1 MTGAV
6 HLFAE
11 TWRSVSSDRS
21 VGSQRVLLLPDCP
34 IAWIGR
40 RLVPGASGWGAEAA
54 LVEAQGAA
62 RGTTEPLR
70 FVTTDSV
77 TAFALGGLCRTI
89 EIEQQGTR
97 AGALLLD
104 AGANLSE
111 ALTAC
116 PLRGIVRWGTTG
128 PEFRDFETAP
138 NVPGVPLAHPGD
150 HILITGGNGA
160 IAQSLAAHIT
170 SQTQNVL
177 ITLLARSEPNDTAR
191 AGMQN
196 LTSRGARVLWVNLTS
211 LDAIGDAIDD
221 ACQTQGP
228 LKGIL
233 HCAGVTCDRLLANP
247 APIDP
252 SDALAAKL
260 NLTRALDMASAAQ
273 PLRYFVGFSSLASVV
288 GNEGQAGYALANGA
302 LDGLIAQRRDQG
314 RCGVSLSVN
323 WGYWQ
328 SGGMRIDTA
337 TEAQLRSRD
346 GVAPMTDV
354 AAIDALQRALG
365 TGVTQCAAAAGD
377 AAKLAARLTQQPACK
392 KEAYHMA
399 NTATDSAPL
408 LEKLTDLVARAT
420 KRPAEQ
426 FLPDEPF
433 ASYGIDSLL
442 IVRILGDLELHFGT
456 LPRSLIFE
464 HVTLVDLAGALAEGW
479 PEQAARWTG
488 SAQPTKTAVPPKAKA
503 KVARTE
509 IAEIVIVGLAGRF
522 PKAASVAQLWDALE
536 LGVDAIGPVP
546 EDRWD
551 HGIVYDP
558 DPSAAAQGRSYANKG
573 AFLEDFASFDP
584 AFFGLTPRKAL
595 EIDPQ
600 ERLFLMACWHALE
613 SAGLPP
619 LGVEE
624 RTGAVGVFAGV
635 TKSDHSR
642 LGPRRHADGSLFHPR
657 ASFSSLANRVSYHL
671 GLSGPSQPV
680 DTMCSASLTA
690 IHQARRAL
698 QAGDCTMA
706 LVGGVNLYQ
715 DSSSFVELCQSGM
728 LSTDG
733 RCRSFGEGGAGFGP
747 GEGVGVLVLTT
758 AELAKAQGLR
768 VEAKIL
774 STAINHGGAASGY
787 TVPNPAAQRALI
799 EATITGAGLS
809 SRDIDYVEAHGTG
822 TALGD
827 PIEIEGLTTAFAN
840 TGGGGASWLGSV
852 KSNIGHLEA
861 AAGVSGVIKAIGQVR
876 RGKLFASLHA
886 ETVNPA
892 LQLQDTPFDLV
903 SRTTD
908 WPGSQ
913 PKRSLVSSFGAGGS
927 NACLILESQRPAAS
941 QPAPGAQLI
950 LLSAKTEDGLR
961 DQAKALLDW
970 VFTSKPSQVAWP
982 VRGLIAQTLGID
994 PSEIPIDVSLR
1005 DLGLGAA
1012 DMRHLAEALGARD
1025 LTPDA
1030 TLADLAQA
1038 PAPQADI
1045 DALAYT
1051 LQTGRVAMACRI
1063 GFVAH
1068 DTSELIAGL
1077 EDMISESS
1085 HAAVLNKDDLSQA
1098 KALSARAD
1106 IKAALAAA
1114 WSAGD
1119 LARLQALWCKGITP
1133 DWATLW
1139 QAETSRPAP
1148 LDLPGYPFS
1157 GRRIWA
1163 GDLHRASDGQALPTL
1178 PASAPA
1184 VRTPV
1189 PQMTAK
1195 PLSAILALTM
1205 DMEEAK
1211 ISLSVSFADY
1221 GLDSILGIR
1230 FVDAINAEYGTTLK
1244 STAIFEHPT
1253 LAALE
1258 SHIGALAPTPAQV
1271 KTTDT
1276 TPGNDDAIA
1285 IIGMSGRY
1293 AGATDLSAY
1302 WDTIANARPGVGPV
1316 ARWALPETVAC
1327 RNGGFLDEIDQFD
1340 PTFFNI
1346 SGAEA
1351 RYMDPQQRIFLE
1363 ECWHAL
1369 ERAGYAGDAAQS
1381 TRCGIFVG
1389 CCGGDYQELFLD
1401 SPSAQSLWGNMASVI
1416 PARIAYYLDLQGPAI
1431 AIDTACSSSLVAVH
1445 SACTQLRAGELDM
1458 ALAGGVFVQATSKLY
1473 LSADKAGMLSPTGQ
1487 SYSFDKRADGF
1498 VPGEGAGVVLLKRL
1512 ADALRDRDPIDAVI
1526 LGSQINQNGKT
1537 NGITAPSGQAQA
1549 ALLEDLY
1556 ARAGVDPT
1564 ELGMI
1569 ETHGTGTAL
1578 GDPIEFDALAQA
1590 LARGQGADPI
1600 WLTSVKP
1607 AIGHTQFAAGVA
1619 GLQKLAL
1626 SLKAGQIP
1634 PNLFFDQVNPRVDLE
1649 GQGFAVPTATQPW
1662 PAKPRRVGGVSSFG
1676 ASGTNAHVILAEA
1689 PDAAEPSYTK
1699 ATYPVCLSAR
1709 SEGSLRGLAMA
1720 LRDWAHSTPDAVLG
1734 DVAYTLLAG
1743 RGHFEKRIAFVAG
1756 DIGDLVDG
1764 LESWLAC
1771 QDQPDVD
1778 DCSFARGFLAGRSPT
1793 LSDVFA
1799 GDTPRRI
1806 ALPVTPLDRA
1816 AYWVGEAPKAAEPA
1830 LRFTCTPDEGA
1841 VRVCVPA
1848 ISPLLMDHVVG
1859 GQPTLPGFSLPEI
1872 IRAALD
1878 GKGSFAL
1885 QDLTFLRP
1893 ITAELAADLT
1903 ITRQGA
1909 DVIVTAG
1916 SDTVARATVTAAG
1929 PVDEI
1934 TEAAG
1939 EVVRDLAPTEIYRA
1953 LTSQSIA
1960 HGPHFQAL
1968 KALSVGTDRILAT
1981 LCSGADIPAALEP
1994 TLLDAAVQAA
2004 VGFDTETTRP
2014 TVPYSVDAITF
2025 LRTLPA
2031 ECTAVLTAP
2040 KTLSDGTKMGLNI
2053 DLRDAN
2059 GTTCVALRGVTA
2071 RTAIPTGTT
2080 HAFLPVWQPLPWTE
2094 AATRGLEITPE
2105 DLGNTPDLAEAIVA
2119 NQGFT
2124 LICDAKFSGVSYER
2138 LLCHKLLW
2146 LLQELLKAGAEV
2158 QDLSIRLV
2166 TSRAVPCAPTSE
2178 IGQGASLHGLFGA
2191 LANEYP
2197 HWSVTCVDTDDAL
2210 THARKI
2216 SGAPNIVLRSGQPFR
2231 LALVRLQALP
2241 QADSPYKSEHVY
2253 VVIGGA
2259 GGVGRIWTRHVLRT
2273 ANAQVIWLGRSPLDD
2288 RIRGHLRSCATSGA
2302 EPVYIQADA
2311 RDAAALATARDE
2323 ILHRYGRIDGVVLSA
2338 IGLSDASIA
2347 RMNAQQL
2354 DTALTAK
2361 LDVTEAAFDIFAD
2374 YMSAFGLVFSSLQ
2387 SFSRMAGQG
2396 NYAAG
2401 STFAD
2406 SAAQV
2411 ERAQGRPVT
2420 VVNWGY
2426 WADEGIVATQDHKDR
2441 QARFGQLGL
2450 TQARAMAALDWAIV
2464 TQVPQLAIAEL
2475 SPGATISLEDPNLC
2489 LTENAGPDGDF
2500 YPPAKSQL
2508 PDPRVQDI
2516 YGRVGPQMD
2525 RYDPQM
2531 ALVLCAAMQEVGFLG
2546 GDPSVA
2552 EASMPTFLTKWL
2564 DESHRVLDSNV
2575 ATQLTFAEALA
2586 VWDAAV
2592 VKDRHHPDLKDHI
2605 ALVDATLRAL
2615 PQILAGDT
2623 PATDVIF
2630 PEGRF
2635 DLVSGVY
2642 DGSIVA
2648 DYFNDILCDALEAT
2662 IKAHIAANPG
2672 QCLRIAEVGAGTG
2685 GTARKVFARLAPYV
2699 EHIETYLFTDLSKA
2713 FLINARQSFNSDAPY
2728 LDTAIFNA
2736 SSLPGE
2742 QGLEEGSYD
2751 IVIATNVLHATADI
2765 LQSVSNAKAF
2775 LKRGGVI
2782 MINELIQP
2790 SLFSHLT
2797 FGLLEGWW
2805 AYDDAPLRMQGTPA
2819 LDSAAWNTVL
2829 TVCGFQAQ
2837 RRLNPEAEVL
2847 GQQVFVGESDGVV
2860 ARHSAVDAVADAK
2873 PELVAAMVAS
2883 APVAVTSAP
2892 IPEVPMAD
2900 VNMEALQ
2907 ARLAEKIAQ
2916 AIEIPSAQVDQ
2927 NTRFE
2932 RYGVD
2937 SILILQLVSGLRAY
2951 FPSVTST
2958 LLFEADTVAAL
2969 ADHLAENCPGDVAA
2983 FVGVDPAVAAP
2994 AADSTFAQPAP
3005 VVHRETQ
3012 KTGAPERAV
3021 AIIGMAGKFAG
3032 APDLAT
3038 YWNLMSEGR
3047 SAITDAPSDGRSWV
3061 TKSGQS
3067 AGYLDGA
3074 DRFDPLHFSV
3084 SPAEAERMDPQER
3097 LFLMAAYHAM
3107 ENAGY
3112 APQSLSRQG
3121 PVGVFAAAMNAHY
3134 PTRAA
3139 FWSLANRLSFLF
3151 DFTGPSLATD
3161 TACSASLTALSMAVD
3176 SLRLGRCRT
3185 VICGGVNVIA
3195 HPRHIETLDQMG
3207 IVSPSGQ
3214 INAFGA
3220 YADGMVSGEGVGAVV
3235 LKRLDHACADGD
3247 RIEAVIKGIAINSGG
3262 RTSNFT
3268 APSPKAQA
3276 EVVSQALEDAGVS
3289 PHEVSLVEAHGTGTR
3304 LGDPVEVAGLSRA
3317 LTGSRAVI
3325 SSVKPNIG
3333 HCESAAGFAGL
3344 FKLILQMQH
3353 RQIVPSLGAEPL
3365 NTEIDLDSAGFSIP
3379 ARLREWPADGPRHAG
3394 LSSFGAGGANGHLI
3408 LSEAPDA
3415 RAPRPLAGPQLCVL
3429 SARTQDQLRQLAE
3442 HFASLDSRPDF
3453 AATARTLQLGRDQ
3466 HVTRLAVVA
3475 SDWDEWQQN
3484 LRAWLSGA
3492 PTTAKLGTVAASK
3505 PLSKSAAQ
3513 ALWAARDLAVIADL
3527 WTTGHDIDW
3536 DALFAEDRLAP
3547 VALPLYPFAQDS
3559 YWIDAPSEE
3568 TPNSTALEVLPPS
3581 PSGTDVID
3589 VLRAE
3594 IATLLKLPPESID
3607 AEALL
3612 EGYGLDSIMV
3622 IHLTEQLEAHFGEL
3636 PKTLFFE
3643 YRTLRSLAQHLDGTY
3658 DRKAAQ
3664 TPARPLENAS
3674 DIAII
3679 GVAGRYPGADTLD
3692 QFWDNLR
3699 AGRDS
3704 ITEIPRDRWDH
3715 TPYFSSDK
3723 GKGKTRSKW
3732 GGFLT
3737 DVDAFDA
3744 PFFGMLPKDAEL
3756 ADPQERLFLETSYH
3770 AIESAGHRPE
3780 TLGQRVGVF
3789 VGVMYEEYQ
3798 LLGVEQ
3804 TLAGTPTALSG
3815 SPASIANRVS
3825 YALDLT
3831 GPSMAV
3837 DTMCSS
3843 SLSAIHLAVRAVQN
3857 GECEAAVA
3865 GGVNLTLHP
3874 NKYLMMAHGGFEAS
3888 DGRCCA
3894 FGAGGDGYVPSEGVG
3909 AVVLKPVDAA
3919 ERDGDP
3925 ILAVIKGSAVN
3936 HGGRANGYTVPDP
3949 VAQGDAIADA
3959 LARSRV
3965 TPDEVSFVECHGTG
3979 TSLGDPIEIAGLRR
3993 AYGDTALSLGSVKA
4007 NIGHCESAAGIAGL
4021 TKLLLQLR
4029 HAEIAPNIHAQTQNP
4044 DLGLQGLGFDIPLT
4058 SMPWPQGEGPRI
4070 AGLSSF
4076 GAGGSNAHLVIGEYV
4091 KLDQANQ
4098 ETGPCVLPLSA
4109 ASADQLAVLVQNISV
4124 HLEKHQ
4130 PSLAGVAFT
4139 LQTGRRDLKHRCVVV
4154 ADNLADAIRDLRR
4167 VAPGLNPT
4175 PLALPADWQEAVQAW
4190 LDGLSVDWPRSETWQ
4205 RQRVTLPG
4213 YPFAKHR
4220 YWGVPRK
4227 LVATPEASLQTDP
4240 VEGLACFTVDWKPA
4254 AVTATRAAPE
4264 GRLVVN
4270 LTGARLAGVKDAEVI
4285 DLSPDTQPGTLL
4297 EALVAELAPI
4307 FGSARVPG
4315 GLQLVLPNDA
4325 PLSLVHA
4332 VCGFV
4337 GSLRSER
4344 SGLHGQVIQ
4353 IAGDVAVLAE
4363 DARSEDRFIR
4373 YNGGQ
4378 RLVRALVSQT
4388 SASVPAFAPQGAVII
4403 AGGAGG
4409 IGLHF
4414 ARHLSKQNA
4423 GARLVL
4429 LGRGAADARINAVL
4443 NELKDLGAVPS
4454 YHALDIADED
4464 ALARCLQDIRA
4475 AGTEISA
4482 VINAAGVLR
4491 DGLLMATTPQDA
4503 ATVAAPKIAGTLAL
4517 DRATRGDRLEA
4528 FVLCSSLA
4536 GLSGNM
4542 GQSSYAFANGWQDGF
4557 VTERAAKVA
4566 QGQGGGRSVS
4576 INWPLWAEGGMTVPE
4591 AAAHAMSNRFG
4602 LEAMPTDAGM
4612 YALNAALHQGDGQ
4625 FVVGYGRPEKIIET
4639 LDDGSACAPRAEPK
4653 PSPQKRPQPVQDVLA
4668 QLRATVAE
4676 IVRVAPED
4684 LDVHEAL
4691 ADLGFDSIAFTELAA
4706 QCTQTLG
4713 VQIDPSLFYSNTTLA
4728 EVSTAITEELA
4739 LNQPDVAAPAIRRTE
4754 PTRTRDPIAI
4764 VGMSGAF
4771 PGANS
4776 IDQFWQ
4782 NLQAAS
4788 EVISEIP
4795 GDRWDWRAIWG
4806 DPKSEPGKSDIK
4818 FGGFLEDL
4826 SQFDPLFFG
4835 ISPREAAFMDP
4846 HQRLL
4851 LTHVWR
4857 ALEDAG
4863 IAPTALAGSS
4873 MAVFMATSPSDYADM
4888 AREDGLVL
4896 QQMSPSS
4903 MVGSI
4908 SPNRISAHLDLH
4920 GPSEPVETACSS
4932 GLVALHRA
4940 VEAIHNGCDGAIV
4953 GATNTMMMPYAH
4965 VSFARSAMLSP
4976 EGRCRTFDA
4985 NANGYVRSEAVC
4997 SLVLKPLSFA
5007 QAEGLPI
5014 YGVIRGS
5021 GVNHSG
5027 KSSSLFAPNAQA
5039 QQALIEQVWHEAGVT
5054 PQDVGAIEL
5063 HGTGT
5068 AVGDP
5073 IEFAG
5078 IAKAVESFVSPSG
5091 SIALSS
5097 VKSHVGHAEVAAG
5110 LVGLIK
5116 MLLQMRHGTLIP
5128 DRHRQAVNPAIK
5140 LDGTPFELV
5149 DEMRDWSAQ
5158 SRRVAGVS
5166 SFGFGGVNA
5175 HVVVENAP
5183 EPKPVSPQA
5192 GPEVFI
5198 LSAQS
5203 EKALK
5208 ATAQSLLNF
5217 IGGNPEIS
5225 IDALCATVQLGR
5237 APLRH
5242 RLGVVAASLPE
5253 LEDELR
5259 AWLSG
5264 RASQVLTGAVRAG
5277 KTGGVSAVDV
5287 APADMA
5293 QTFVAGQPMNW
5304 REWRLATG
5312 RGLPPRLRLP
5322 ATAMDMRRCWY
5333 KDADTPGQTPP
5344 RLIGEG
5350 TRTSGGWRFDLSF
5363 GPDASFLTDHVVQGR
5378 QILPATAYIEIARAA
5393 AVEITGADAV
5403 EITGLTF
5410 RSMVTGEDVTRGLS
5424 LAVRGD
5430 GPRWDFGLEDAQGK
5444 VFATGKLGAC
5454 TETYVVALP
5463 SISAAAVTSEG
5474 ARFYEAFQQMGIDY
5488 GPAFRLIQSAEL
5500 AKGQVEARLAQVLPE
5515 GAFEAQLALPPNM
5528 LDAALQTTLGLV
5540 LGQKTLPTSVP
5551 VYLDCVRVLG
5561 PLPRQVDI
5569 AVAEQR
5575 DGSRTDI
5582 QIKAPSGTVLVD
5594 LAGLKTAR
5602 VPSRPDKTRDRTS
5615 VQQPSQA
5622 SLDLVQTLKTMIAEM
5637 AHVSPDDIASDAEFS
5652 EFGLTSINFAEM
5664 GARLETLIG
5673 AEIAPTL
5680 FYESPSVD
5688 GLAARLKPA
5697 PEAQMPRPE
5706 PVAYHTPEPA
5716 TCLERAPVQGVLSE
5730 VLEDISA
5737 LIQIPRDELDADIS
5751 MAEFGFDS
5759 LLYAELGSRLTSR
5772 FAVEVKPILFYGT
5785 DTVGDL
5791 CAALVADYGV
5801 GASEAPHPELQPVPA
5816 PLLAVTEP
5824 TAQPAL
5830 KAPEVITPPAPEQ
5843 NSTDI
5848 AIIGMSGAFPGA
5860 DSIETFW
5867 ANLMAGRDVITRP
5880 PEWRWDWRAVDG
5892 DPRTEQGKT
5901 NVHWGGFT
5909 DSVAEFDP
5917 EMFGMSP
5924 TEAELTDPQQRV
5936 MMTHSWA
5943 AIENAGYAPAS
5954 LAGTKT
5960 GLYMGTS
5967 NSSYCRNIEARGDTC
5982 DPRWVTGNV
5991 ASIGPSRISHLL
6003 NLQGPSEP
6011 FETACSSSLVALH
6024 RAVEDLKAG
6033 YTDMAL
6039 AGGVN
6044 VIPNAD
6050 MHVAF
6055 ASAGMLSPDGR
6066 CKTFD
6071 ASANGYVRGE
6081 GVGIVVLKRLAD
6093 ARRDGDEVLA
6103 VVKAS
6108 GVAHAGRAASLTAP
6122 NPASQASLIAEVIG
6136 RAGVDASDIT
6146 CWEAHGTG
6154 TALGDPIEIEGL
6166 KSAFK
6171 SHGAEDGGTC
6181 VVGTAKSHIGHL
6193 EVAAGVAGLI
6203 KAVLQMR
6210 HRRIA
6215 GNLNFETLNPAV
6227 KVKGSA
6233 FDLALETREWQPA
6246 PGKRLMTGVSSFGFG
6261 GVNASVLLEEG
6272 DMSWPN
6278 GDCAQPDTSQEIIV
6292 LSARSAE
6299 ALTSQAK
6306 ALASHVEAL
6315 QDAPGLLARVS
6326 HTLQVG
6332 REAMPHRLA
6341 FVACS
6346 VEEMVQT
6353 LRSGTA
6359 RSVHVTQTSGLSD
6372 SDVALLQDRWVA
6384 EMDISAACDAWLNGL
6399 PVDWPRFRTDPPRR
6413 IALPSYPF
6421 ARDRYWVSAPGTA
6434 AKPAKAPEPQLAA
6447 SPADSTVLAITAAFL
6462 GVPSDEIDSG
6472 AGLGDLGI
6480 DSIGLMT
6487 IVSRL
6492 QAQLPALKSVAGLG
6506 ERLLHV
6512 RTLDAL
6518 QKQVDEIIEPSEVAA
6533 DVDQA
6538 HRLHLDL
6545 YASSQK
6551 SDPMNLLISRP
6562 SVGSG
6567 KSARAEAELI
6577 IDEDHPLFFDHP
6589 LDHVSGLHLSEAISQ
6604 LVRADVLYRDGAD
6617 PRDPVFLR
6625 LMKFEFPNFCQKAA
6639 TQITAHRLSTTTGY
6653 DYHGEAVQNGKT
6665 VARGR
6670 LSVGEIPSGFT
6681 PPKPEPKGRRVTR
6694 QRVNKHLAE
6703 NVLLSNLKY
6712 DGMAATALLSVA
6724 EAAGFYNDF
6733 NGPLWDSIVL
6743 LEAVRQ
6749 LMRSYAT
6756 RSAGKV
6762 ACYDGVTFLRDVSV
6776 RLDRPIYTSETVA
6789 FKASADDS
6797 IAVGG
6802 AAVLIVSGQIL
6813 EAVSGCE
6820 IGEFSTSAATI
6831 PQQLKDAWEGQRAP
6845 RHAEKDSQ

>member
-11 TWRSVSSDRS
+11 TWRSVSSDRG

-34 IAWIGR
+34 IAWNGR

-54 LVEAQGAA
+54 LVEAQSAA
-62 RGTTEPLR
+62 RGTPEPLR

-77 TAFALGGLCRTI
+77 TAFALGGLCRTL
-89 EIEQQGTR
+89 EIEQQR
-97 AGALLLD
+97 SQASVLLLD

-111 ALTAC
+111 ALAAS
-116 PLRGIVRWGTTG
+116 PLAGIVRWGMTG
-128 PEFRDFETAP
+128 PEFRDFETVP
-138 NVPGVPLAHPGD
+138 TVPGVPLAHPGD

-160 IAQSLAAHIT
+160 IAKSLAAHIASKT
-170 SQTQNVL
+170 KNVS
-177 ITLLARSEPNDTAR
+177 ITLLARSEPNDAAR

-196 LTSRGARVLWVNLTS
+196 LTSRGARVLWLNPTS
-211 LDAIGDAIDD
+211 LDAIGDDIDD

-260 NLTRALDMASAAQ
+260 NLTRAIDMASSEQ
-273 PLRYFVGFSSLASVV
+273 PLRYFVGFSSLASVI

-328 SGGMRIDTA
+328 SGGMRINTA

-346 GVAPMTDV
+346 GVAPMTDD
-354 AAIDALQRALG
+354 AAIDGLQRALG

-377 AAKLAARLTQQPACK
+377 AAKLAVRLTQQPARK
-392 KEAYHMA
+392 TKVYHMT
-399 NTATDSAPL
+399 NTATATAPL
-408 LEKLTDLVARAT
+408 LEKLTDLIARAT

-442 IVRILGDLELHFGT
+442 IVRILGDLEPHFGN

-464 HVTLVDLAGALAEGW
+464 HATIVDLAGALAKGW
-479 PEQAARWTG
+479 PEQAALWTG
-488 SAQPTKTAVPPKAKA
+488 SVQPTKTAVAPKAKA

-509 IAEIVIVGLAGRF
+509 TAEIVVVGFAGRF
-522 PKAASVAQLWDALE
+522 PKADSVAQLWDALE
-536 LGVDAIGPVP
+536 LGVDAISSVP

-558 DPSAAAQGRSYANKG
+558 DPSAASQGRSYANKG
-573 AFLEDFASFDP
+573 AFLENFAAFDP

-619 LGVEE
+619 LEVEE

-642 LGPRRHADGSLFHPR
+642 LGPRRHADGSLFHPC

-690 IHQARRAL
+690 IHQARRSL

-728 LSTDG
+728 LSADG

-827 PIEIEGLTTAFAN
+827 PIEIEGLTSAFAN
-840 TGGGGASWLGSV
+840 TGGSGGCWLGSV
-852 KSNIGHLEA
+852 KSNVGHLEA

-892 LQLQDTPFDLV
+892 LRLQDTPFDLV
-903 SRTTD
+903 SRTKD
-908 WPGSQ
+908 WPGND

-927 NACLILESQRPAAS
+927 NACLILEAQTPAAS
-941 QPAPGAQLI
+941 QPAWGPQLI
-950 LLSAKTEDGLR
+950 LLSAKTEGVLR
-961 DQAKALLDW
+961 DQAQALLDW
-970 VFTSKPSQVAWP
+970 IHTKRPSQVELT
-982 VRGLIAQTLGID
+982 VRDLIEQTLGID
-994 PSEIPIDVSLR
+994 HSEIPINVPLR

-1012 DMRHLAEALGARD
+1012 DTRRLAEALGARD

-1038 PAPQADI
+1038 PAPQVDVG
-1045 DALAYT
+1045 ALAYT
-1051 LQTGRVAMACRI
+1051 LQTGRVAMACRT
-1063 GFVAH
+1063 GFVVH
-1068 DTSELIAGL
+1068 DTSGLIAGL
-1077 EDMISESS
+1077 EEVISENSP
-1085 HAAVLNKDDLSQA
+1085 AFVLNNDDRSQA
-1098 KALSARAD
+1098 KALSARPD
-1106 IKAALAAA
+1106 IQAALAAA
-1114 WSAGD
+1114 WSSRD
-1119 LARLQALWCKGITP
+1119 LARLQELWCRGITP
-1133 DWATLW
+1133 DWVSLW
-1139 QAETSRPAP
+1139 QADTSRPTP

-1157 GRRIWA
+1157 GRRLWA
-1163 GDLHRASDGQALPTL
+1163 GDLPSASDDQALATL
-1178 PASAPA
+1178 PA
-1184 VRTPV
+1184 RTPAARTPALQKAV
-1189 PQMTAK
+1189 K
-1195 PLSAILALTM
+1195 PLSTILAMTM
-1205 DMEEAK
+1205 NMDEDE
-1211 ISLSVSFADY
+1211 ISPSVSFADY

-1230 FVDAINAEYGTTLK
+1230 FVDAVNTEYGTTLK

-1258 SHIGALAPTPAQV
+1258 AHIGPVDQASAQV
-1271 KTTDT
+1271 KASYTLPLTEDYV
-1276 TPGNDDAIA
+1276 A

-1293 AGATDLSAY
+1293 AGAPDLSAY
-1302 WDTIANARPGVGPV
+1302 WDNIANARHCVGPV
-1316 ARWALPETVAC
+1316 KRWPLPETIAC
-1327 RNGGFLDEIDQFD
+1327 RNGGFLNEIDQFD

-1346 SGAEA
+1346 SGVEA

-1369 ERAGYAGDAAQS
+1369 ERAGYAGDAVQRK
-1381 TRCGIFVG
+1381 RCGIFVG
-1389 CCGGDYQELFLD
+1389 CCNGDYQELFLD
-1401 SPSAQSLWGNMASVI
+1401 SPSAQSLWGNMASMI

-1431 AIDTACSSSLVAVH
+1431 AIDTACSSSLVAIH
-1445 SACTQLRAGELDM
+1445 NACAQLRAGEMDM
-1458 ALAGGVFVQATSKLY
+1458 ALAGGVFVQATPKLY
-1473 LSADKAGMLSPTGQ
+1473 LAADKAGMLSPTGQ
-1487 SYSFDKRADGF
+1487 SYSFDARADGF

-1512 ADALRDRDPIDAVI
+1512 NDALRDRDPIDAVI

-1537 NGITAPSGQAQA
+1537 NGITAPSGQAQV

-1590 LARGQGADPI
+1590 LVPEQGAEPI

-1634 PNLFFDQVNPRVDLE
+1634 PNLFFDKVNPRVDLE
-1649 GQGFAVPTATQPW
+1649 GQGFAVPTVTQPW
-1662 PAKPRRVGGVSSFG
+1662 PTKPRRVGGVSSFG
-1676 ASGTNAHVILAEA
+1676 ASGTNAHLILAEA
-1689 PDAAEPSYTK
+1689 PDAAETSYTK

-1709 SEGSLRGLAMA
+1709 SEGSLRALAMA
-1720 LRDWAHSTPDAVLG
+1720 LRDWARSTSDAVLG

-1778 DCSFARGFLAGRSPT
+1778 VCSCAREFLAGRSPM

-1816 AYWVGEAPKAAEPA
+1816 AYWVGEAPKAAEPTP
-1830 LRFTCTPDEGA
+1830 RFTCTPDEGA

-1848 ISPLLMDHVVG
+1848 ISPLLMDHAVR
-1859 GQPTLPGFSLPEI
+1859 GQSTLPGFSLPEI
-1872 IRAALD
+1872 IRSALG

-1893 ITAELAADLT
+1893 ITADLAADLS
-1903 ITRQGA
+1903 IIRQGA

-1929 PVDEI
+1929 HVDEI
-1934 TEAAG
+1934 TVAAG
-1939 EVVRDLAPTEIYRA
+1939 EVVRDLAPTEIYRV
-1953 LTSQSIA
+1953 LTSHSIA

-1981 LCSGADIPAALEP
+1981 LRSGADIPAALEP

-2004 VGFDTETTRP
+2004 VGFDMETTSP
-2014 TVPYSVDAITF
+2014 TVPYSVDAITY

-2031 ECTAVLTAP
+2031 ECTAVITAP
-2040 KTLSDGTKMGLNI
+2040 KTLSDGTKTGLNI

-2071 RTAIPTGTT
+2071 RTATPKGAT

-2124 LICDAKFSGVSYER
+2124 LICDAKFLGVSHER
-2138 LLCHKLLW
+2138 LLCHKLLG
-2146 LLQELLKAGAEV
+2146 LLQELLKADAEA

-2210 THARKI
+2210 PHARKI
-2216 SGAPNIVLRSGQPFR
+2216 SGAPNIAMRSGQPFR
-2231 LALVRLQALP
+2231 LALGRLQELP
-2241 QADSPYKSEHVY
+2241 QGDSPYKPEHVY

-2259 GGVGRIWTRHVLRT
+2259 GGVGRIWTRHVLKT
-2273 ANAQVIWLGRSPLDD
+2273 ANAQVIWLGRSPFDD
-2288 RIRGHLRSCATSGA
+2288 RIRGHLRSCATSSA

-2311 RDAAALATARDE
+2311 RDAAALAIARDE
-2323 ILHRYGRIDGVVLSA
+2323 ILQRYGRVDGVVLSA

-2374 YMSAFGLVFSSLQ
+2374 HMSAFGLVFSSLQ

-2406 SAAQV
+2406 TVALS
-2411 ERAQGRPVT
+2411 EHAQGRGVT

-2426 WADEGIVATQDHKDR
+2426 WADEGIVATQDYKDR

-2450 TQARAMAALDWAIV
+2450 TPARAMAALDWAI
-2464 TQVPQLAIAEL
+2464 TKQVPQLAIAEL
-2475 SPGATISLEDPNLC
+2475 SPGATISLEDPNLY
-2489 LTENAGPDGDF
+2489 LTETAGLAF
-2500 YPPAKSQL
+2500 NLYPLAQSPV

-2525 RYDPQM
+2525 QYDPHM
-2531 ALVLCAAMQEVGFLG
+2531 ALVMRAAMQEVGLIG

-2552 EASMPTFLTKWL
+2552 EAAIPKFLTKWL
-2564 DESHRVLDSNV
+2564 YESHRVLDRSV
-2575 ATQLTFAEALA
+2575 AVQMTFDEALA
-2586 VWDAAV
+2586 AWDTAMA
-2592 VKDRHHPDLKDHI
+2592 KDRDHPDLKDHI

-2615 PQILAGDT
+2615 PQILSGDT

-2630 PEGRF
+2630 PEGRL

-2642 DGSIVA
+2642 NGSIVP
-2648 DYFNDILCDALEAT
+2648 DYFNEILCDALEAT
-2662 IKAHIAANPG
+2662 IKAHIAAKPG
-2672 QCLRIAEVGAGTG
+2672 QRLRIAEVGAGTG
-2685 GTARKVFARLAPYV
+2685 GTARNVFARLAPYAK
-2699 EHIETYLFTDLSKA
+2699 HIETYLFTDLSKA
-2713 FLINARQSFNSDAPY
+2713 FLINARQSFSADAPY

-2742 QGLEEGSYD
+2742 QGLEEGCYD

-2765 LQSVSNAKAF
+2765 LQSVSNTKAF

-2819 LDSAAWNTVL
+2819 LASAAWNTVL

-2847 GQQVFVGESDGVV
+2847 GQQVFVGESDGIV
-2860 ARHSAVDAVADAK
+2860 ARYSAANAVTDAK
-2873 PELVAAMVAS
+2873 PERVAAMVAS
-2883 APVAVTSAP
+2883 APVAETSAP
-2892 IPEVPMAD
+2892 TPEVPMAD

-2907 ARLAEKIAQ
+2907 IGLAEKIAQ

-2937 SILILQLVSGLRAY
+2937 SILILQVVRALRAD

-2969 ADHLAENCPGDVAA
+2969 ADHLAKNCPGDVAA
-2983 FVGVDPAVAAP
+2983 FVGVDPVAAAP
-2994 AADSTFAQPAP
+2994 AADSLFAQSAS
-3005 VVHRETQ
+3005 VVRRETQ
-3012 KTGAPERAV
+3012 KSAAPERAV
-3021 AIIGMAGKFAG
+3021 AIIGMAGQFAG

-3038 YWNLMSEGR
+3038 YWNLLSEGR
-3047 SAITDAPSDGRSWV
+3047 SAITDAPSDGRSW
-3061 TKSGQS
+3061 TAKSGQS

-3185 VICGGVNVIA
+3185 AICGGVNVIA

-3214 INAFGA
+3214 IKAFGA
-3220 YADGMVSGEGVGAVV
+3220 DADGMVSGEGVGAVV

-3247 RIEAVIKGIAINSGG
+3247 RIEAVIRGIAINSSG
-3262 RTSNFT
+3262 RTSSFT

-3276 EVVSQALEDAGVS
+3276 EVVSQALADAGVS

-3304 LGDPVEVAGLSRA
+3304 LGDPVEVAGLTRA
-3317 LTGSRAVI
+3317 LTGSRAMI
-3325 SSVKPNIG
+3325 STVKPNIG

-3365 NTEIDLDSAGFSIP
+3365 NTEIDLESAVFSIP
-3379 ARLREWPADGPRHAG
+3379 SQLQEWPADGPLHAG

-3408 LSEAPDA
+3408 LSEAPNA
-3415 RAPRPLAGPQLCVL
+3415 RARRPLAGPQLCVL

-3442 HFASLDSRPDF
+3442 HFASLDSRPEF

-3484 LRAWLSGA
+3484 LRAWLSGE
-3492 PTTAKLGTVAASK
+3492 PTTAKSGTVAAPK
-3505 PLSKSAAQ
+3505 PFSKSAAQ
-3513 ALWAARDLAVIADL
+3513 ALWTARDLAAIADL
-3527 WTTGHDIDW
+3527 WITSHDIEW
-3536 DALFAEDRLAP
+3536 DALFTEDRLAP

-3559 YWIDAPSEE
+3559 YWIDAPSDEP
-3568 TPNSTALEVLPPS
+3568 PNSKALEIAPPS
-3581 PSGTDVID
+3581 PGGRDVID
-3589 VLRAE
+3589 LLRAE

-3607 AEALL
+3607 ADALL
-3612 EGYGLDSIMV
+3612 EVYGLDSIMV

-3643 YRTLRSLAQHLDGTY
+3643 YRTLRSLAEHLDGSY

-3664 TPARPLENAS
+3664 TPTSSLENAS
-3674 DIAII
+3674 EIAII

-3715 TPYFSSDK
+3715 IPYFSSDK

-3843 SLSAIHLAVRAVQN
+3843 SLSAIHLAVQSVQN

-3888 DGRCCA
+3888 DGRCRA

-3949 VAQGDAIADA
+3949 VAQGDAIVDA
-3959 LARSRV
+3959 LTRSGV
-3965 TPDEVSFVECHGTG
+3965 MPDEVSFVECHGTG

-4029 HAEIAPNIHAQTQNP
+4029 HAEIAPNIHAHTQNP
-4044 DLGLQGLGFDIPLT
+4044 DLGLQGSGFYIPLT
-4058 SMPWPQGEGPRI
+4058 SMPWPQGEGQRI

-4091 KLDQANQ
+4091 GLDHANQ
-4098 ETGPCVLPLSA
+4098 EIGPSVLPLSA
-4109 ASADQLAVLVQNISV
+4109 ASTDQLAVLAHNLSD

-4167 VAPGLNPT
+4167 VAPGLMPT
-4175 PLALPADWQEAVQAW
+4175 TVDLPANWQKAAQAW
-4190 LDGLSVDWPRSETWQ
+4190 LDGLPADWPRSETCQ
-4205 RQRVTLPG
+4205 PKRVTLPG

-4227 LVATPEASLQTDP
+4227 LVATPEASLQTGHI
-4240 VEGLACFTVDWKPA
+4240 EGLACFTVDWKPA
-4254 AVTATRAAPE
+4254 AVAATRAAAE
-4264 GRLVVN
+4264 RRLVVN
-4270 LTGARLAGVKDAEVI
+4270 VTGSRLAGVKDAEVI

-4297 EALVAELAPI
+4297 EALVTELAPI
-4307 FGSARVPG
+4307 FGSARVPS

-4344 SGLHGQVIQ
+4344 TGLHGQVIQ

-4373 YNGGQ
+4373 YDGEQ

-4429 LGRGAADARINAVL
+4429 LGRRVADARINAVL
-4443 NELKDLGAVPS
+4443 NELKDLGAAPS
-4454 YHALDIADED
+4454 YHALNIADED

-4475 AGTEISA
+4475 AGSEISA

-4491 DGLLMATTPQDA
+4491 DGLLMATTSQDA
-4503 ATVAAPKIAGTLAL
+4503 AIVAAPKVAGTLAL

-4566 QGQGGGRSVS
+4566 QGQRSGRSVS

-4591 AAAHAMSNRFG
+4591 AAARALSNRFG
-4602 LEAMPTDAGM
+4602 LEAMPTDAGI
-4612 YALNAALHQGDGQ
+4612 YALNAALYQGDGQ

-4639 LDDGSACAPRAEPK
+4639 LDDGTACAPLAEPK
-4653 PSPQKRPQPVQDVLA
+4653 PSLQKRPQPVQDVLA
-4668 QLRATVAE
+4668 ELRATVAE

-4706 QCTQTLG
+4706 HCTQALG
-4713 VQIDPSLFYSNTTLA
+4713 VQIDPSLFYSNTTLC

-4739 LNQPDVAAPAIRRTE
+4739 LNQPDVAVPAIRRTE
-4754 PTRTRDPIAI
+4754 PMRTRDPIAI

-4795 GDRWDWRAIWG
+4795 EDRWDWRAIWG

-4835 ISPREAAFMDP
+4835 ISPREAALMDP

-4863 IAPTALAGSS
+4863 ISPTALARSS

-4888 AREDGLVL
+4888 AREDGLFL
-4896 QQMSPSS
+4896 KQMSPST

-4908 SPNRISAHLDLH
+4908 SPNRISAYLDLH

-4940 VEAIHNGCDGAIV
+4940 VEAIQNGCDGAIV
-4953 GATNTMMMPYAH
+4953 GAINTMMMPHAH
-4965 VSFARSAMLSP
+4965 VSFARSGMLSP
-4976 EGRCRTFDA
+4976 EGQCRTFDA

-4997 SLVLKPLSFA
+4997 SLVLKPLSIA
-5007 QAEGLPI
+5007 QADGLPI
-5014 YGVIRGS
+5014 YGVIRGT

-5039 QQALIEQVWHEAGVT
+5039 QQALIEQVWREAGVT
-5054 PQDVGAIEL
+5054 PKDVGAIEL

-5097 VKSHVGHAEVAAG
+5097 VKSHVGHTEMAAG

-5116 MLLQMRHGTLIP
+5116 VLLQMRHGTLIP

-5149 DEMRDWSAQ
+5149 DEMRAWSAQ

-5183 EPKPVSPQA
+5183 EPKPLRQQA
-5192 GPEVFI
+5192 EPEVFI

-5203 EKALK
+5203 KKALK
-5208 ATAQSLLNF
+5208 ATAQSVLNF
-5217 IGGNPEIS
+5217 IGGNPEVS
-5225 IDALCATVQLGR
+5225 IEALCATVQLGR

-5253 LEDELR
+5253 LEGELR

-5264 RASQVLTGAVRAG
+5264 RASLVLTGAIRAG
-5277 KTGGVSAVDV
+5277 KTGGVFNMDIT
-5287 APADMA
+5287 PADMA
-5293 QTFVAGQPMNW
+5293 QTFVAGQSVNW
-5304 REWRLATG
+5304 RDWRLATG

-5333 KDADTPGQTPP
+5333 TDVDKSKQTPP
-5344 RLIGEG
+5344 CLIGEG
-5350 TRTSGGWRFDLSF
+5350 TRTSEGWRFELSF

-5393 AVEITGADAV
+5393 AVVITGADAV
-5403 EITGLTF
+5403 EIAGLTF
-5410 RSMVTGEDVTRGLS
+5410 HSMVTAEDVTRGLS
-5424 LAVRGD
+5424 LVVRGD
-5430 GPRWDFGLEDAQGK
+5430 GPRWLFGLEDAQGK
-5444 VFATGKLGAC
+5444 VFAKGKLGAC

-5463 SISAAAVTSEG
+5463 PIPAATVTSEG
-5474 ARFYEAFQQMGIDY
+5474 AQFYEAFQQMGIDY

-5500 AKGQVEARLAQVLPE
+5500 ATGQVEARLTQVLSE
-5515 GAFEAQLALPPNM
+5515 RVFEAQLALPPNM

-5551 VYLDCVRVLG
+5551 VYLDCVRVFG
-5561 PLPRQVDI
+5561 PMPRQIDI

-5575 DGSRTDI
+5575 GGSGTDI
-5582 QIKAPSGTVLVD
+5582 QIKAPSGAVLVD
-5594 LAGLKTAR
+5594 LAGLKTAP
-5602 VPSRPDKTRDRTS
+5602 VPSCSDKTRDRTS
-5615 VQQPSQA
+5615 VQQPSEA
-5622 SLDLVQTLKTMIAEM
+5622 SLDLVQMLKTMIAEM
-5637 AHVSPDDIASDAEFS
+5637 AHVSPDDIASDSEFS

-5664 GARLETLIG
+5664 GARLETLMG

-5697 PEAQMPRPE
+5697 QEAQMPRPE
-5706 PVAYHTPEPA
+5706 PLACNMPEPA
-5716 TCLERAPVQGVLSE
+5716 TRLERAPARRVLSE

-5737 LIQIPRDELDADIS
+5737 LVHIPRDELDADIS

-5759 LLYAELGSRLTSR
+5759 MLYAELGSRLSSR
-5772 FAVEVKPILFYGT
+5772 FAVDVTPVLFYET
-5785 DTVGDL
+5785 ETVRDL

-5801 GASEAPHPELQPVPA
+5801 GASEEPHPELQPVPV
-5816 PLLAVTEP
+5816 PSLAVSEL

-5830 KAPEVITPPAPEQ
+5830 KSPAVITTPAPEQ

-5901 NVHWGGFT
+5901 NVHWGGFA
-5909 DSVAEFDP
+5909 DCVAEFDTK
-5917 EMFGMSP
+5917 MFGMSP
-5924 TEAELTDPQQRV
+5924 IEAELTDPQQRV
-5936 MMTHSWA
+5936 LMTHSWA

-5982 DPRWVTGNV
+5982 DARWVTGNV
-5991 ASIGPSRISHLL
+5991 ASLGPSRISHML

-6011 FETACSSSLVALH
+6011 IDTACSSSLVALH

-6050 MHVAF
+6050 MHIAF
-6055 ASAGMLSPDGR
+6055 SSAGMLSPDGR

-6081 GVGIVVLKRLAD
+6081 GVGIVVLKRLDD
-6093 ARRDGDEVLA
+6093 ARRDGDGVLA

-6122 NPASQASLIAEVIG
+6122 NPTSQARLIAEVIG
-6136 RAGVDASDIT
+6136 RAGVDAHDIT

-6171 SHGAEDGGTC
+6171 SRGVEGGGKC
-6181 VVGTAKSHIGHL
+6181 VVGTAKTHIGHL

-6203 KAVLQMR
+6203 KAVLQMQ

-6227 KVKGSA
+6227 KIQGSA

-6246 PGKRLMTGVSSFGFG
+6246 LGKRLITGVSSFGFG
-6261 GVNASVLLEEG
+6261 GVNACVLLEEG
-6272 DMSWPN
+6272 DVYGQDEES
-6278 GDCAQPDTSQEIIV
+6278 GQPGSPPEIIV
-6292 LSARSAE
+6292 LSARSTD
-6299 ALTSQAK
+6299 ALVSQAK
-6306 ALASHVEAL
+6306 ALADHLEVL
-6315 QDAPGLLARVS
+6315 RNAPDLLARVA

-6332 REAMPHRLA
+6332 RDAMPHRLA

-6346 VEEMVQT
+6346 IEEVIQT
-6353 LRSGTA
+6353 LRSDTTH
-6359 RSVHVTQTSGLSD
+6359 SVHVSQNIGISA

-6384 EMDISAACDAWLNGL
+6384 ERDLSAACDAWLNGL
-6399 PVDWPRFRTDPPRR
+6399 PVEWARFRAEPPRR

-6421 ARDRYWVSAPGTA
+6421 ARDRYWVRAPGA
-6434 AKPAKAPEPQLAA
+6434 VAKPANTPKTQLTSS
-6447 SPADSTVLAITAAFL
+6447 SPSDNIVLAITAAYL
-6462 GVPSDEIDSG
+6462 GVSSDEIDGG

-6492 QAQLPALKSVAGLG
+6492 QAQLPALKSVDGLG
-6506 ERLLHV
+6506 ERMLQV
-6512 RTLDAL
+6512 RTLNAL
-6518 QKQVDEIIEPSEVAA
+6518 QKQVDEITETSEASTDEDEAVCAP
-6533 DVDQA
+6533 
-6538 HRLHLDL
+6538 LDL
-6545 YASSQK
+6545 YVNSQK
-6551 SDPMNLLISRP
+6551 SDSMNILISCP
-6562 SVGSG
+6562 FVGSG
-6567 KSARAEAELI
+6567 NSACATAGLV
-6577 IDEDHPLFFDHP
+6577 IDESHPLFFDHP
-6589 LDHVSGLHLSEAISQ
+6589 LDHVSGLHLAEGISQ
-6604 LVRADVLYRDGAD
+6604 LVRADVLCRDGAD
-6617 PRDPVFLR
+6617 PVDPVFLR
-6625 LMKFEFPNFCQKAA
+6625 RMKFEFPSFCQKAE
-6639 TQITAHRLSTTTGY
+6639 TQITAQRLSKNAAH
-6653 DYHGEAVQNGKT
+6653 DYHGEAVQNGIL
-6665 VARGR
+6665 VARGH
-6670 LSVGEIPSGFT
+6670 LWVGEIPYESNPT
-6681 PPKPEPKGRRVTR
+6681 QPSSKGRRVSR
-6694 QRVNKHLAE
+6694 QRVNKNLAE
-6703 NVLLSNLKY
+6703 NVLLSDLKY
-6712 DGMAATALLSVA
+6712 DGMSASALLSVA
-6724 EAAGFYNDF
+6724 KAAGFYNDF
-6733 NGPLWDSIVL
+6733 NGPFRDTIVV

-6749 LMRSYAT
+6749 LMRSYGT
-6756 RSAGKV
+6756 RSTSKAESYGSV
-6762 ACYDGVTFLRDVSV
+6762 SFLRDVSV
-6776 RLDRPIYTSETVA
+6776 QLDRPVYTNETVA

-6797 IAVGG
+6797 IAVGD
-6802 AAVLIVSGQIL
+6802 AAVLTVSGQIL
-6813 EAVSGCE
+6813 EAVSGRE
-6820 IGEFSTSAATI
+6820 IGQFSTSAATI
-6831 PQQLKDAWEGQRAP
+6831 PRQLKDAWEEHRALP
-6845 RHAEKDSQ
+6845 QA

>member
-1 MTGAV
+1 MTRAV

-11 TWRSVSSDRS
+11 TWRSVFSDQN
-21 VGSQRVLLLPDCP
+21 VGSQQVLLLPDCP
-34 IAWIGR
+34 IAWTGR

-54 LVEAQGAA
+54 LAEAQGAA
-62 RGTTEPLR
+62 RGSTEPLR
-70 FVTTDSV
+70 FVTTNSV
-77 TAFALGGLCRTI
+77 TAHALGGLCRTL
-89 EIEQQGTR
+89 EIEQQGAR
-97 AGALLLD
+97 AGVLLLD
-104 AGANLSE
+104 PGANLSE
-111 ALTAC
+111 ALAAC
-116 PLRGIVRWGTTG
+116 PIVGIVRWGANG
-128 PEFRDFETAP
+128 PEIRDFEPAP
-138 NVPGVPLAHPGD
+138 NVPGVPLAQPDD

-160 IAQSLAAHIT
+160 IAQSLASHIA
-170 SQTQNVL
+170 SQIQNVA
-177 ITLLARSEPNDTAR
+177 ITLFARSEPNDTAR

-196 LTSRGARVLWVNLTS
+196 LTSQGARMLWLNPAS
-211 LDAIGDAIDD
+211 LDGIGDAIDG

-260 NLTRALDMASAAQ
+260 HLTRALDMASAAQ
-273 PLRYFVGFSSLASVV
+273 PLRYFVGFSSLASVA

-302 LDGLIAQRRDQG
+302 LDGLIAQRHDQG
-314 RCGVSLSVN
+314 RHGVSLSVN

-346 GVAPMTDV
+346 GVAPMTDIL
-354 AAIDALQRALG
+354 AIDALQRALG
-365 TGVTQCAAAAGD
+365 TGVPQCTAAAGD
-377 AAKLAARLTQQPACK
+377 AGKLAARLTQQTARK
-392 KEAYHMA
+392 QKSHHMA
-399 NTATDSAPL
+399 DTPTTPAPL

-420 KRPAEQ
+420 KLPAEQ

-433 ASYGIDSLL
+433 AYYGIDSLL
-442 IVRILGDLELHFGT
+442 IVRILGDLEPYFGA
-456 LPRSLIFE
+456 LPRSLMFE
-464 HVTLVDLAGALAEGW
+464 HATLADLAGALVEGW
-479 PEQAARWTG
+479 PEQAAQWAG
-488 SAQPTKTAVPPKAKA
+488 NAQRAKAAVPPKAKA
-503 KVARTE
+503 ARKET
-509 IAEIVIVGLAGRF
+509 AEIVIVGLAGRF
-522 PKAASVAQLWDALE
+522 PKAASVEQLWDALE
-536 LGVDAIGPVP
+536 QGVDAIGPVP
-546 EDRWD
+546 QDRWD
-551 HGIVYDP
+551 HSTVYDA

-573 AFLEDFASFDP
+573 AFLKDFAVFDP
-584 AFFGLTPRKAL
+584 AFFGLTPREVL

-600 ERLFLMACWHALE
+600 ERLFLMACWNALE

-619 LGVEE
+619 LEVEE

-635 TKSDHSR
+635 TKIDHSR

-657 ASFSSLANRVSYHL
+657 ASFSSIANRVSYQL

-698 QAGDCTMA
+698 QAGDCAMA

-728 LSTDG
+728 LSADG

-758 AELAKAQGLR
+758 AELAKALGLR

-799 EATITGAGLS
+799 EETITGAGLS

-827 PIEIEGLTTAFAN
+827 PIEIEGLTSAFAN
-840 TGGGGASWLGSV
+840 TGAGGASWLGSV

-903 SRTTD
+903 SRTSD
-908 WPGSQ
+908 WPGNQ
-913 PKRSLVSSFGAGGS
+913 PMRSLVSSFGAGGA
-927 NACLILESQRPAAS
+927 NACLILESQAPAES
-941 QPAPGAQLI
+941 HPAPGPQLI

-961 DQAKALLDW
+961 DQAQALLDW
-970 VFTSKPSQVAWP
+970 VQTKRPSQGAWP
-982 VRGLIAQTLGID
+982 ERDLIAQMLVID
-994 PSEIPIDVSLR
+994 PSEIPTDVSLR

-1012 DMRHLAEALGARD
+1012 DMRHLAGALGARD

-1030 TLADLAQA
+1030 TLADLTQA
-1038 PAPQADI
+1038 PEPQVDI
-1045 DALAYT
+1045 GALAYT
-1051 LQTGRVAMACRI
+1051 LQTGRVAMACRT
-1063 GFVAH
+1063 GFVVQE
-1068 DTSELIAGL
+1068 TSELIAWL
-1077 EDMISESS
+1077 ENVISDNSLS
-1085 HAAVLNKDDLSQA
+1085 VVLNKNDLSQG
-1098 KALSARAD
+1098 KALSAHPD
-1106 IKAALAAA
+1106 IQAALAAA
-1114 WSAGD
+1114 WSTRD
-1119 LARLQALWCKGITP
+1119 LARLQELWCRGITP

-1157 GRRIWA
+1157 GRRLWA
-1163 GDLHRASDGQALPTL
+1163 GDLHGASVDQALATL
-1178 PASAPA
+1178 PASVPA
-1184 VRTPV
+1184 ARTPA
-1189 PQMTAK
+1189 PQMKAK

-1205 DMEEAK
+1205 DMDEAE
-1211 ISLSVSFADY
+1211 ISPSVSFADY
-1221 GLDSILGIR
+1221 GLDSILGFR

-1244 STAIFEHPT
+1244 STVIFEYPT

-1258 SHIGALAPTPAQV
+1258 AHIGPAEPTPAQV
-1271 KTTDT
+1271 KAPDT
-1276 TPGNDDAIA
+1276 NALTEDAIA

-1293 AGATDLSAY
+1293 AGAPDLSAY
-1302 WDTIANARPGVGPV
+1302 WDTMANARPSVGPV
-1316 ARWALPETVAC
+1316 VRWALPETVAC
-1327 RNGGFLDEIDQFD
+1327 RNGGFLDAIDQFD

-1369 ERAGYAGDAAQS
+1369 ERAGYAGDAALS

-1389 CCGGDYQELFLD
+1389 CCGGDYQEHFLD

-1431 AIDTACSSSLVAVH
+1431 AIDTACSSSLVAIH
-1445 SACTQLRAGELDM
+1445 NACTQLRAGELDM
-1458 ALAGGVFVQATSKLY
+1458 ALAGGVFVQTTPKLY

-1537 NGITAPSGQAQA
+1537 NGITAPSGPAQA

-1556 ARAGVDPT
+1556 ARSGVDPT

-1626 SLKAGQIP
+1626 SIKAGEVP

-1649 GQGFAVPTATQPW
+1649 GQGFAVPTAARPW

-1689 PDAAEPSYTK
+1689 PGAAEPNYTK
-1699 ATYPVCLSAR
+1699 ATYPVCLSTR

-1720 LRDWAHSTPDAVLG
+1720 LRDWAHSTSDAVLG

-1756 DIGDLVDG
+1756 DIGDLVKALDA
-1764 LESWLAC
+1764 WLAR

-1778 DCSFARGFLAGRSPT
+1778 HCRFAQGFLAGRSPT
-1793 LSDVFA
+1793 LSEVFA

-1806 ALPVTPLDRA
+1806 ALPVTPFDRA
-1816 AYWVGEAPKAAEPA
+1816 TYWVGDAPKAAEPTP
-1830 LRFTCTPDEGA
+1830 RFTCTPDEGS

-1848 ISPLLMDHVVG
+1848 TSPLLKDHVVG
-1859 GQPTLPGFSLPEI
+1859 GQPTLPGYSLPEI
-1872 IRAALD
+1872 IRTALCWE
-1878 GKGSFAL
+1878 GAFAL

-1903 ITRQGA
+1903 MTRNGQ

-1916 SDTVARATVTAAG
+1916 SETLARATVMAAG

-1934 TEAAG
+1934 PDAEG
-1939 EVVRDLAPTEIYRA
+1939 EILRDIAPAEIYRA
-1953 LTSQSIA
+1953 LTSQNIA

-1968 KALSVGTDRILAT
+1968 KTLTVGTDRVLAT
-1981 LCSGADIPAALEP
+1981 LRSGADIPAALEP

-2014 TVPYSVDAITF
+2014 TVPYSIDKIAF
-2025 LRTLPA
+2025 YRALPA

-2040 KTLSDGTKMGLNI
+2040 KSLSDGTRTGLNI
-2053 DLRDAN
+2053 DLRDAS

-2071 RTAIPTGTT
+2071 RTPTPAEAT
-2080 HAFLPVWQPLPWTE
+2080 HAFLPIWQPLPWTE
-2094 AATRGLEITPE
+2094 ATAQGLEITPE
-2105 DLGNTPDLAEAIVA
+2105 DLDNTLSLSDAIVS
-2119 NQGFT
+2119 NQGFA
-2124 LICDAKFSGVSYER
+2124 LKCDAKYSGVEQER
-2138 LLCHKLLW
+2138 LLCHKLLG
-2146 LLQELLKAGAEV
+2146 LLQNLLKAGAET

-2166 TSRAVPCAPTSE
+2166 TSRAVPCVATPE

-2191 LANEYP
+2191 LAKEYP
-2197 HWSVTCVDTDDAL
+2197 HWSVTCVDTDDAQ
-2210 THARKI
+2210 THACKI
-2216 SGAPNIVLRSGQPFR
+2216 TGAPDIALRSGQPFR
-2231 LALVRLQALP
+2231 LVLGRLQALP
-2241 QADSPYKSEHVY
+2241 QADPPYKSEHVY

-2259 GGVGRIWTRHVLRT
+2259 GGVGRIWTRHVLGN
-2273 ANAQVIWLGRSPLDD
+2273 ANAKVIWLGRSPLDD
-2288 RIRGHLRSCATSGA
+2288 RIRGYLRSCATSGA
-2302 EPVYIQADA
+2302 EPIYVQADA
-2311 RDAAALATARDE
+2311 RDAAALASARDE
-2323 ILHRYGRIDGVVLSA
+2323 ILQRFGRIDGVVLSA

-2347 RMNAQQL
+2347 RMNGQQL

-2361 LDVTEAAFDIFAD
+2361 LDVTEVAFDAFAD
-2374 YMSAFGLVFSSLQ
+2374 HMSAFGLVFSSLQ

-2406 SAAQV
+2406 TAAQV
-2411 ERAQGRPVT
+2411 QRAQGRRVT

-2450 TQARAMAALDWAIV
+2450 TPARAMAALDWAI
-2464 TQVPQLAIAEL
+2464 TKQVPQLAIAEL

-2489 LTENAGPDGDF
+2489 LTESAGLDGDL
-2500 YPPAKSQL
+2500 YSPAQSQL

-2516 YGRVGPQMD
+2516 HGRVGPQMD

-2531 ALVLCAAMQEVGFLG
+2531 ALVLRAAMQEIGLLG
-2546 GDPSVA
+2546 GNPSVA
-2552 EASMPTFLTKWL
+2552 EAAMPTFLTKWL
-2564 DESHRVLDSNV
+2564 DEAHRVLDRGV
-2575 ATQLTFAEALA
+2575 AAQMTFAEALA

-2592 VKDRHHPDLKDHI
+2592 AKDWDHRYLEDHI

-2615 PQILAGDT
+2615 PKILAGDT

-2630 PEGRF
+2630 PKGRF

-2642 DGSIVA
+2642 NGSIVS
-2648 DYFNDILCDALEAT
+2648 DYFNGILCDALEAT
-2662 IKAHIAANPG
+2662 IKAHIAAKPG
-2672 QCLRIAEVGAGTG
+2672 QRLRIVEVGAGTG
-2685 GTARKVFARLAPYV
+2685 GTARKVFARLAPYA

-2713 FLINARQSFNSDAPY
+2713 FLINARQSFRADAPY

-2805 AYDDAPLRMQGTPA
+2805 AYDDAPLRMQGTPV

-2829 TVCGFQAQ
+2829 TVCGFKAQ

-2860 ARHSAVDAVADAK
+2860 VRHSPVDAVAETK
-2873 PELVAAMVAS
+2873 PALVTATVAS

-2892 IPEVPMAD
+2892 ISEVPMAD
-2900 VNMEALQ
+2900 VNIDALQ
-2907 ARLAEKIAQ
+2907 AGLTEKIAQ
-2916 AIEIPSAQVDQ
+2916 AIEIPTAQVDP

-2937 SILILQLVSGLRAY
+2937 SILILQVVSALRAD

-2958 LLFEADTVAAL
+2958 LLFEADTIAAL

-2983 FVGVDPAVAAP
+2983 FVGVEAAVAAP
-2994 AADSTFAQPAP
+2994 AADPSFAHSAPAL
-3005 VVHRETQ
+3005 HRETQ
-3012 KTGAPERAV
+3012 KSDAPERAI
-3021 AIIGMAGKFAG
+3021 AIIGMAGQFAG
-3032 APDLAT
+3032 APDLAA
-3038 YWNLMSEGR
+3038 YWNLLSEGR
-3047 SAITDAPSDGRSWV
+3047 SAITDGPRDGRSW
-3061 TKSGQS
+3061 TAKPGQS

-3097 LFLMAAYHAM
+3097 LFLMTAYHAM

-3112 APQSLSRQG
+3112 APNSFSRQG

-3185 VICGGVNVIA
+3185 AICGGVNVIA

-3220 YADGMVSGEGVGAVV
+3220 DADGMVSGEGVGVVV
-3235 LKRLDHACADGD
+3235 LKRLDLARADGD
-3247 RIEAVIKGIAINSGG
+3247 RIEGVINGIAINSCG
-3262 RTSNFT
+3262 RTSSFT
-3268 APSPKAQA
+3268 VPSPRAQA
-3276 EVVSQALEDAGVS
+3276 EVVSQAIADAGLS
-3289 PHEVSLVEAHGTGTR
+3289 PKDVSLVEAHGTGTR
-3304 LGDPVEVAGLSRA
+3304 LGDPVEVAGLSRS
-3317 LTGSRAVI
+3317 LTGSQAVI
-3325 SSVKPNIG
+3325 STVKPNIG

-3344 FKLILQMQH
+3344 FKLILQMRH
-3353 RQIVPSLGAEPL
+3353 RKIVPSLGAEPL
-3365 NTEIDLDSAGFSIP
+3365 NTEIDLAAADFTIP
-3379 ARLREWPADGPRHAG
+3379 GSLQEWRADGPRHAG

-3415 RAPRPLAGPQLCVL
+3415 QVPRPQAGPQLCVL
-3429 SARTQDQLRQLAE
+3429 SARTHDQLRQSAE
-3442 HFASLDSRPDF
+3442 HFASLDTRPDF
-3453 AATARTLQLGRDQ
+3453 ASTARTLQLGRDQ
-3466 HVTRLAVVA
+3466 HATRLAVVA
-3475 SDWDEWQQN
+3475 SDWDEWQQS
-3484 LRAWLSGA
+3484 LRAWLSDA
-3492 PTTAKLGTVAASK
+3492 PTTAKSGTVAVPK
-3505 PLSKSAAQ
+3505 PLSETAAQ
-3513 ALWAARDLAVIADL
+3513 ALWAAGDLAAIADL

-3536 DALFAEDRLAP
+3536 GALFTEDRLAP
-3547 VALPLYPFAQDS
+3547 VALPLYPFAQES

-3568 TPNSTALEVLPPS
+3568 TPNTTAPES
-3581 PSGTDVID
+3581 PSGDDVID
-3589 VLRAE
+3589 LLRAE
-3594 IATLLKLPPESID
+3594 IATLLKLPPENIGAD
-3607 AEALL
+3607 ALL
-3612 EGYGLDSIMV
+3612 ERYGLDSVMIL
-3622 IHLTEQLEAHFGEL
+3622 HLTERLEAHFGDL

-3643 YRTLRSLAQHLDGTY
+3643 YRTLRSLAEHLDGTY
-3658 DRKAAQ
+3658 ARKASLP
-3664 TPARPLENAS
+3664 PARLRENAS

-3699 AGRDS
+3699 SGRDS
-3704 ITEIPRDRWDH
+3704 ITEIPSDRWDH
-3715 TPYFSSDK
+3715 APYFSSDK

-3798 LLGVEQ
+3798 LLGLEQ

-3843 SLSAIHLAVRAVQN
+3843 SLSAIHLAVQAVQN

-3888 DGRCCA
+3888 DGRCRA
-3894 FGAGGDGYVPSEGVG
+3894 FGVGGDGYVPSEGVG
-3909 AVVLKPVDAA
+3909 AVVLKPLAAA

-3959 LARSRV
+3959 LARSGV
-3965 TPDEVSFVECHGTG
+3965 TPGEVSFVECHGTG

-4029 HAEIAPNIHAQTQNP
+4029 HAEIAPNIHARTQNP
-4044 DLGLQGLGFDIPLT
+4044 DLGLQGAGFEIPLT
-4058 SMPWPQGEGPRI
+4058 SIPWPQGDGPRI

-4076 GAGGSNAHLVIGEYV
+4076 GAGGSNAHLVIGEYAGMHP
-4091 KLDQANQ
+4091 ANQ
-4098 ETGPCVLPLSA
+4098 ETGSCVLPLST
-4109 ASADQLAVLVQNISV
+4109 ASADQLAVLAHSLAD
-4124 HLEKHQ
+4124 HLETHN

-4139 LQTGRRDLKHRCVVV
+4139 LQTGRRALKHRCVVV
-4154 ADNLADAIRDLRR
+4154 ADNLAGAVRDLRR

-4175 PLALPADWQEAVQAW
+4175 LLALPAKWQKAVQAW
-4190 LDGLSVDWPRSETWQ
+4190 LDGQSVDWPRSETWQ
-4205 RQRVTLPG
+4205 PQRVTLPG

-4227 LVATPEASLQTDP
+4227 LVATPEASLPTDP
-4240 VEGLACFTVDWKPA
+4240 VKGLACFTVDWRPS
-4254 AVTATRAAPE
+4254 AVLVTRMAPE
-4264 GRLVVN
+4264 RRLIVN
-4270 LTGARLAGVKDAEVI
+4270 LTGSRLSGVQDAEVI

-4297 EALVAELAPI
+4297 EALVAKLAPI
-4307 FGSARVPG
+4307 FGSAKIPG
-4315 GLQLVLPNDA
+4315 GLQVVLPNDA
-4325 PLSLVHA
+4325 PSSLLHA
-4332 VCGFV
+4332 FCGFV

-4344 SGLHGQVIQ
+4344 TGLHGQVIQ
-4353 IAGDVAVLAE
+4353 IAGDDAVLAD

-4373 YNGGQ
+4373 YQGGQ

-4388 SASVPAFAPQGAVII
+4388 SASVSGFAPQGAVII

-4409 IGLHF
+4409 IGLHL
-4414 ARHLSKQNA
+4414 ARHLSKQNK

-4429 LGRGAADARINAVL
+4429 LGRRVADARINVVL
-4443 NELKDLGAVPS
+4443 NELKDLGALPS

-4464 ALARCLQDIRA
+4464 ALTRCLEDIRA

-4503 ATVAAPKIAGTLAL
+4503 ATVAAPKIAGSIAL

-4557 VTERAAKVA
+4557 VTERAARVA
-4566 QGQGGGRSVS
+4566 QGQGEGRSVS

-4591 AAAHAMSNRFG
+4591 AAAHAMSRHFG

-4612 YALNAALHQGDGQ
+4612 YALNAALHHGDGQ
-4625 FVVGYGRPEKIIET
+4625 FVVGYGRPDKIIET
-4639 LDDGSACAPRAEPK
+4639 LDDCSACAPRAKPE
-4653 PSPQKRPQPVQDVLA
+4653 PSPQERPQPAQDVLA

-4684 LDVHEAL
+4684 LDANEAL

-4706 QCTQTLG
+4706 RCTQMLG
-4713 VQIDPSLFYSNTTLA
+4713 AQIDPSLFYSNTTLA
-4728 EVSTAITEELA
+4728 EVSAAITEELA
-4739 LNQPDVAAPAIRRTE
+4739 LNQPDIAAPAIWRTE
-4754 PTRTRDPIAI
+4754 PTRAQGPIAI

-4795 GDRWDWRAIWG
+4795 GDRWDWRSIWG

-4835 ISPREAAFMDP
+4835 ISPREAALMDP

-4896 QQMSPSS
+4896 QHMSPSS

-4908 SPNRISAHLDLH
+4908 SPNRISAYLDLH

-4976 EGRCRTFDA
+4976 EGQCRTFDA

-4997 SLVLKPLSFA
+4997 SLVLKPLSIA

-5039 QQALIEQVWHEAGVT
+5039 QQALIEQVWREAGVT
-5054 PQDVGAIEL
+5054 PQDVSAIEL

-5149 DEMRDWSAQ
+5149 DEMRAWSAQ
-5158 SRRVAGVS
+5158 SPRVAGVS

-5175 HVVVENAP
+5175 HVVVEDAP
-5183 EPKPVSPQA
+5183 EPNPVKAQV
-5192 GPEVFI
+5192 GPEVFV

-5208 ATAQSLLNF
+5208 ATAQNLLDY
-5217 IGGNPEIS
+5217 IGSNPVVS

-5242 RLGVVAASLPE
+5242 RLSVEAASLPE
-5253 LEDELR
+5253 IEGELR

-5264 RASQVLTGAVRAG
+5264 RASQVLTGTVRAG
-5277 KTGGVSAVDV
+5277 KPGGASGMEA

-5293 QTFVAGQPMNW
+5293 QAFVTGQPINW
-5304 REWRLATG
+5304 RDWRLATG

-5333 KDADTPGQTPP
+5333 KDANTPAQTP

-5350 TRTSGGWRFDLSF
+5350 TRTSEGWRFDLIF
-5363 GPDASFLTDHVVQGR
+5363 GPDASFITDHMVQGR
-5378 QILPATAYIEIARAA
+5378 PILPATAYIEIARAA

-5403 EITGLTF
+5403 EISSLTF
-5410 RSMVTGEDVTRGLS
+5410 RSMVTAEDVTRGLS
-5424 LAVRGD
+5424 IAVRGD
-5430 GPRWDFGLEDAQGK
+5430 GTSWDFGLEDARGK

-5454 TETYVVALP
+5454 TETNVAALP
-5463 SISAAAVTSEG
+5463 SIAAVAVTSEG
-5474 ARFYEAFQQMGIDY
+5474 ARFYETFEQMGIDY

-5500 AKGQVEARLAQVLPE
+5500 ATGQVEARLAQVLPE
-5515 GAFEAQLALPPNM
+5515 RAFEAQLALPPNM
-5528 LDAALQTTLGLV
+5528 FDAALQTTLGLV

-5575 DGSRTDI
+5575 GGSRTDI
-5582 QIKAPSGTVLVD
+5582 QIKDLSGAVLVD
-5594 LAGLKTAR
+5594 LAGLKTAP
-5602 VPSRPDKTRDRTS
+5602 VPSRPDKTQDRTS
-5615 VQQPSQA
+5615 VQQSSQA
-5622 SLDLVQTLKTMIAEM
+5622 SLDLVQTLKKMIAEM

-5697 PEAQMPRPE
+5697 PEAQMPAQASERFE
-5706 PVAYHTPEPA
+5706 PVAYQTSEPA
-5716 TCLERAPVQGVLSE
+5716 ARLNCATERGVLSD

-5737 LIQIPRDELDADIS
+5737 LIQIPQDELDADIS

-5759 LLYAELGSRLTSR
+5759 LLYAELGSRLTAR
-5772 FAVEVKPILFYGT
+5772 FGVEVTPVLFYGT
-5785 DTVGDL
+5785 NTVRDL
-5791 CAALVADYGV
+5791 CAALVSDYGV
-5801 GASEAPHPELQPVPA
+5801 GATETPHPEPQPATVPSPALIEPIAQPV
-5816 PLLAVTEP
+5816 
-5824 TAQPAL
+5824 L
-5830 KAPEVITPPAPEQ
+5830 KAPAVITPLAPEQ
-5843 NSTDI
+5843 NSSDI

-5901 NVHWGGFT
+5901 NVHWGGFS

-5943 AIENAGYAPAS
+5943 AIENSGYAPAT

-5967 NSSYCRNIEARGDTC
+5967 NSSYCRNIEARGDTS

-5991 ASIGPSRISHLL
+5991 ASIGPSRISHML

-6136 RAGVDASDIT
+6136 RAGVDARDIT

-6171 SHGAEDGGTC
+6171 SHGVEAGGTC

-6227 KVKGSA
+6227 KVEGSA

-6272 DMSWPN
+6272 DASWAN
-6278 GDCAQPDTSQEIIV
+6278 GESGQSYTSQEIIV
-6292 LSARSAE
+6292 LSARSAD
-6299 ALTSQAK
+6299 ALASQAK

-6315 QDAPGLLARVS
+6315 KDAPGLLARVA

-6341 FVACS
+6341 FVARS
-6346 VEEMVQT
+6346 LEEVVQT
-6353 LRSGTA
+6353 LRLGTA
-6359 RSVHVTQTSGLSD
+6359 RSVHVSQTNGLSA

-6384 EMDISAACDAWLNGL
+6384 EMDLAAASDAWLNGL
-6399 PVDWPRFRTDPPRR
+6399 PVEWSRFRTDPPRR

-6421 ARDRYWVSAPGTA
+6421 ARDRYWVSAPEA
-6434 AKPAKAPEPQLAA
+6434 SAKPAKAPVPQLAS

-6472 AGLGDLGI
+6472 ARLGDLGI

-6506 ERLLHV
+6506 ERMLQVH
-6512 RTLDAL
+6512 TLDAL
-6518 QKQVDEIIEPSEVAA
+6518 QKQVDEIVEPSEAA
-6533 DVDQA
+6533 TDVDQV
-6538 HRLHLDL
+6538 HRVHLDL

-6551 SDPMNLLISRP
+6551 SEPMNLLISRP

-6567 KSARAEAELI
+6567 KSARAAAGLI
-6577 IDEDHPLFFDHP
+6577 IDESHPLFFDHP

-6604 LVRADVLYRDGAD
+6604 LVRADVLCRDGAD

-6625 LMKFEFPNFCQKAA
+6625 RMKFEFPNFCQKAA
-6639 TQITAHRLSTTTGY
+6639 TQITAQRLSTTTGY

-6670 LSVGEIPSGFT
+6670 LSVGDIPSAFT
-6681 PPKPEPKGRRVTR
+6681 PPEPAPKGRRVAR

-6703 NVLLSNLKY
+6703 NVLLSDLKY

-6724 EAAGFYNDF
+6724 KAAGFYNDF
-6733 NGPLWDSIVL
+6733 NGPLRDSIVL

-6762 ACYDGVTFLRDVSV
+6762 ARSDGVTFLRDVSV
-6776 RLDRPIYTSETVA
+6776 KLDRPVYTSETVA

-6797 IAVGG
+6797 IAVGS

-6813 EAVSGCE
+6813 EAVSGRE

-6831 PQQLKDAWEGQRAP
+6831 PQQLKDTWEGQRAP
-6845 RHAEKDSQ
+6845 RHAEEDSQ